1 MKTVF
6 LREKKKHRL
15 NLELFIAK
23 RLIKGKQHKISISA
37 PIIKIAIAAIALG
50 ILMMLIA
57 MATGV
62 GLKYKIRE
70 KIAAFNG
77 HIQIYNY
84 DNNNSEVSVIP
95 VSLEQKFY
103 PEFKLVEGVR
113 HVQAVATKAGI
124 IRTEDTFEGVI
135 AKGVGKDYDWRAF
148 EEFLVVGSLPDFT
161 GDLNSE
167 VLMSRLMAS
176 RLQMGVGDEFF
187 TFFLKEEDPSKIPNQ
202 RKFKITGI
210 YDSGFEEFDG
220 TYILADI
227 RHIQRMNRWEENEVG
242 NFEVFLTDFDAIDE
256 KSAQIYG
263 QTLSTLDTQTIKNK
277 YYKIFEWIGLFDFNI
292 GIIIGIMIIVG
303 GINMI
308 TALLVLILERTPMI
322 GVLKALGAANWS
334 IRKVFLYN
342 AAYLILIGL
351 FWGNLLGLGLI
362 WFQDRFKYF
371 RFPNPQEY
379 YIEYI
384 PVYIDLPI
392 ILFLNLGVLLLCMLM
407 LLIPS
412 HIITRISPVKAIK
425 FD

>member
-1 MKTVF
+1 M
-6 LREKKKHRL
+6 

-57 MATGV
+57 MATGN

-84 DNNNSEVSVIP
+84 DNNASDVSVVP
-95 VSLEQKFY
+95 VSLQQEFY
-103 PEFKLVEGVR
+103 PNFDLVEGVR
-113 HVQAVATKAGI
+113 HIQAVASKAGI
-124 IRTEDTFEGVI
+124 IRTEDTFEGII
-135 AKGVGKDYDWRAF
+135 AKGVGKEYDWSAF
-148 EEFLVVGSLPDFT
+148 QEFLVEGQLPDYT
-161 GDLNSE
+161 SELNTE
-167 VLMSRLMAS
+167 VLMSGIMAN
-176 RLQMGVGDEFF
+176 RLQLKVGDEFF

-220 TYILADI
+220 TYIFVDI
-227 RHIQRMNRWEENEVG
+227 RHIQRMNQWAPDEVG
-242 NFEVFLTDFDAIDE
+242 NFEIILDDFDAIDE
-256 KSAQIYG
+256 KSREIYG
-263 QTLSTLDTQTIKNK
+263 KTLSNLDTQTIKNK

-292 GIIIGIMIIVG
+292 AIIIGIMIIVG

-308 TALLVLILERTPMI
+308 TALLVLILERTQMI
-322 GVLKALGAANWS
+322 GILKALGSSNWS
-334 IRKVFLYN
+334 IRQVFLYN

-362 WFQDRFKYF
+362 WVQDRFRIFK
-371 RFPNPQEY
+371 FPNPQEY
-379 YIEYI
+379 YIDYI
-384 PVYIDLPI
+384 PVFIDLPT
-392 ILFLNLGVLLLCMLM
+392 ILLLNTGVLILCLLM

-412 HIITRISPVKAIK
+412 YIITKITPVKAIK
-425 FD
+425 FE